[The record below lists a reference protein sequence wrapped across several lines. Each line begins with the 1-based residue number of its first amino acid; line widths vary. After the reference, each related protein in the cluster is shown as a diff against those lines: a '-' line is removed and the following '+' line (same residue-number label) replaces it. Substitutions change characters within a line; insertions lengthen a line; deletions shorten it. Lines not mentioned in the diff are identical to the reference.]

1 MSSKYETEL
10 DLDNR
15 NDSHTLIVELAGR
28 DKRVLDVGTA
38 TGYVAAALAERGCE
52 VVGIEVDPEAARQ
65 AEKHCERVVVGDV
78 DNLDLGQALS
88 EDSFDVIIFG
98 DVLEHLKDP
107 LQTLKRFRPFLR
119 PEGYV
124 VSSIPNIAH
133 GSVRLALLQGKFRY
147 QSLGLLDNTHLRF
160 FTRESVEQL
169 FEDAGFLIGELER
182 TKHGVFDTEVEVD
195 REMVAGET
203 LALVRRDPEFQT
215 YQFVLTA
222 HPFGEAGTVAKLTN
236 RVRLLLE
243 QVAEKDTTIQ
253 ALNEK
258 THDLERLRQRL
269 EFLDQQ
275 LAERDRS
282 TRDLAIEL
290 RNMEKLRSQLDNRD
304 EQLAQREVT
313 VHELNRKLRNME
325 ELRRQLDDRTRELT
339 ERKKEVARLTQEVVS
354 RNHQLTNNEKVIKR
368 LNDRLTKPRSG

>member
-52 VVGIEVDPEAARQ
+52 VVGIEVDPEAARR

-78 DNLDLGQALS
+78 DNFDLGQALS

-195 REMVAGET
+195 REMVAGEI

-236 RVRLLLE
+236 RVRLLSD

-258 THDLERLRQRL
+258 TRDLERLR
-269 EFLDQQ
+269 
-275 LAERDRS
+275 
-282 TRDLAIEL
+282 
-290 RNMEKLRSQLDNRD
+290 SQLDDRD

-339 ERKKEVARLTQEVVS
+339 EREKEVARLTQEVVS

-368 LNDRLTKPRSG
+368 LNDRMTKP